1 LSSGSTS
8 TGTDAEGALLEA
20 WAPELAIDHH
30 CHPLIRWP
38 RDLSARELR
47 AVFTEAVDPQILD
60 QHMPAVVAYRD
71 AIRRLAS
78 ELACDPTEEAVLT
91 ARKKVDP
98 ATYANRLLQR
108 TGTGMML
115 LDTGYTGGGPFS
127 LEDHARDVHVPQRE
141 VVRLETLAE
150 PLIESAATA
159 ADWLAAVRSALRA
172 AVRGGAV
179 GVKSIAAYRAG
190 LRLRPVDPGQLKV
203 AYAELHERAR
213 SGGSLR
219 ISGETLCHS
228 LVFEGADECAQLNVP
243 LQFHCGY
250 GDNDEDLALSSPLGL
265 RPLLVDP
272 RYDGLRVVLLHCYP
286 YHREAAYLCS
296 VYRDVYMDLSLTLPL
311 AGLDGKRA
319 MREALGL
326 CPWTKLLYASDASR
340 LPEIY
345 FVGAALHREALAGAF
360 GEFVDEGM
368 LTHDQA
374 VAAGVEV
381 LSGNARRVYRVET
394 QA

>member
-1 LSSGSTS
+1 MSSSSTS
-8 TGTDAEGALLEA
+8 RDTDAEGALLEA
-20 WAPELAIDHH
+20 WAQELAIDHH

-47 AVFTEAVDPQILD
+47 AVFTEAGDPEILD
-60 QHMPAVVAYRD
+60 KHLPAVIAYRD

-78 ELACDPTEEAVLT
+78 ELGCDPTEEAVLA
-91 ARKKVDP
+91 ARKKIDP
-98 ATYANRLLQR
+98 AEYANRLLKR
-108 TGTGMML
+108 TSTGMML

-127 LEDHARDVHVPQRE
+127 LEEHARDVHVPQRE
-141 VVRLETLAE
+141 IVRLETLAA
-150 PLIESAATA
+150 PLVEAAPTPAEWFA
-159 ADWLAAVRSALRA
+159 AARSALRE
-172 AVRGGAV
+172 AVHGGAV

-190 LRLRPVDPGQLKV
+190 LRLRPVDPAQLKS
-203 AYAELHERAR
+203 AYAELHGRAR
-213 SGGSLR
+213 AGGSLR

-228 LVFEGADECAQLNVP
+228 LLFEAAEECAQLNVP

-250 GDNDEDLALSSPLGL
+250 GDNDEDLALSNPLGL

-272 RYDGLRVVLLHCYP
+272 RYEGLRVVLLHCYP

-296 VYRDVYMDLSLTLPL
+296 VYRHVYMDLSLTLPL

-345 FVGAALHREALAGAF
+345 FVGAALHREAMAGAF
-360 GEFVDEGM
+360 GEFVEHGI

-381 LSGNARRVYRVET
+381 LSGNARQVYSL
-394 QA
+394 

>member
-1 LSSGSTS
+1 MSSSSTS
-8 TGTDAEGALLEA
+8 RGTDSEGALLGA
-20 WAPELAIDHH
+20 WAKEPAIDHH

-38 RDLSARELR
+38 RDLSPRELR
-47 AVFTEAVDPQILD
+47 AVFTEAGDPEILD
-60 QHMPAVVAYRD
+60 RHVPAVIAYRD

-78 ELACDPTEEAVLT
+78 ELGCDPTEEAVLA

-98 ATYANRLLQR
+98 GEYANRLLER
-108 TGTGMML
+108 TSTGMML

-127 LEDHARDVHVPQRE
+127 LEEHARDVHVPQRE
-141 VVRLETLAE
+141 VVRLETLAA
-150 PLIESAATA
+150 PLVEAAPTA
-159 ADWLAAVRSALRA
+159 ADWFAAVRSALRE

-179 GVKSIAAYRAG
+179 GVKSIAAYRGG
-190 LRLRPVDPGQLKV
+190 LRLRPVDPAQLKA
-203 AYAELHERAR
+203 AYADLHARAR
-213 SGGSLR
+213 AGETLR

-228 LVFEGADECAQLNVP
+228 LLYEAAEEIAQLNVP

-250 GDNDEDLALSSPLGL
+250 GDNDEDLALSNPLGL

-272 RYDGLRVVLLHCYP
+272 RYEGLRVVLLHCYP
-286 YHREAAYLCS
+286 YHREAAFLCS

-345 FVGAALHREALAGAF
+345 FVGAALHREAMAGAF
-360 GEFVDEGM
+360 GEFVDHGM
-368 LTHDQA
+368 LTHDEA

-381 LSGNARRVYRVET
+381 LSGNARQVYRL
-394 QA
+394 

>member
-8 TGTDAEGALLEA
+8 TGTDAERALLEG
-20 WAPELAIDHH
+20 WAEELAIDHH

-38 RDLSARELR
+38 HDLSPRELR
-47 AVFTEAVDPQILD
+47 AVFTEASDPEILD
-60 QHMPAVVAYRD
+60 HHMLAVIAYHD
-71 AIRRLAS
+71 AIRRLAL
-78 ELACDPTEEAVLT
+78 ELGCEATEEAVLAT
-91 ARKKVDP
+91 RNKIDP
-98 ATYANRLLQR
+98 AEYANRLLQR
-108 TGTGMML
+108 TSTGMML

-127 LEDHARDVHVPQRE
+127 LEDHARNVHVPQRE
-141 VVRLETLAE
+141 VVRLETLAA
-150 PLIESAATA
+150 PLVKEALTS
-159 ADWLAAVRSALRA
+159 ADWFAAVRSALRE

-190 LRLRPVDPGQLKV
+190 LRLRPVDAAQLKA
-203 AYAELHERAR
+203 AYADLHAKARA
-213 SGGSLR
+213 GDSLR

-228 LVFEGADECAQLNVP
+228 LLYEAAEEIAQLNVP

-250 GDNDEDLALSSPLGL
+250 GDNDEDLALSNPLGL

-272 RYDGLRVVLLHCYP
+272 RHAGLRVVLLHCYP

-319 MREALGL
+319 MRETLGL

-345 FVGAALHREALAGAF
+345 FVGAALHREAMAGAF
-360 GEFVDEGM
+360 GEFVDHGI

-381 LSGNARRVYRVET
+381 LSGNARQVYRL
-394 QA
+394 

>member
-20 WAPELAIDHH
+20 WAPERAIDHH

-38 RDLSARELR
+38 RDLSARDLR

-60 QHMPAVVAYRD
+60 HHVPAVVAYRD
-71 AIRRLAS
+71 AVRRLAS
-78 ELACDPTEEAVLT
+78 ELGCEPTEEAVLE
-91 ARKKVDP
+91 ARKKIDP
-98 ATYANRLLQR
+98 ASYANRLLQR
-108 TGTGMML
+108 SGTGMLL
-115 LDTGYTGGGPFS
+115 LDSGYTGGQPFS
-127 LEDHARDVHVPQRE
+127 LEDHARDVQLPQRE
-141 VVRLETLAE
+141 IVRLETLAA
-150 PLIESAATA
+150 PLIEAAPTP

-179 GVKSIAAYRAG
+179 GVKTIAAYRAG
-190 LRLRPVDPGQLKV
+190 LRLRPVDAGQLRA
-203 AYAELHERAR
+203 AYATIHQRAR
-213 SGGSLR
+213 SGQSLR

-228 LVFEGADECAQLNVP
+228 LLFEAAEECRDLNVP
-243 LQFHCGY
+243 LQFHCGF
-250 GDNDEDLALSSPLGL
+250 GDNDEDLADSSPLGL
-265 RPLLVDP
+265 RPLLADP
-272 RYDGLRVVLLHCYP
+272 RYDGLRLVLLHCYP

-360 GEFVDEGM
+360 GEFVDHGI

-374 VAAGVEV
+374 VAAGVQV
-381 LSGNARRVYRVET
+381 LSGNARQVYSVE
-394 QA
+394 AKA

>member
-8 TGTDAEGALLEA
+8 TGTDAERALLEA
-20 WAPELAIDHH
+20 WAEELAIDHH

-38 RDLSARELR
+38 HDLSARELR
-47 AVFTEAVDPQILD
+47 AVFTEASDPEILD
-60 QHMPAVVAYRD
+60 HHMPAVIAYRD
-71 AIRRLAS
+71 AIRRLAL
-78 ELACDPTEEAVLT
+78 ELGCEPTEEAVLA
-91 ARKKVDP
+91 ARNKIDP
-98 ATYANRLLQR
+98 AEYANRLLQR
-108 TGTGMML
+108 TRTGMML
-115 LDTGYTGGGPFS
+115 LDTGYTGGGLFS
-127 LEDHARDVHVPQRE
+127 FEEHARDVHVPQRE
-141 VVRLETLAE
+141 VVRLETLAA
-150 PLIESAATA
+150 PLVAAATSP
-159 ADWLAAVRSALRA
+159 ADWFAAVRSTLREA
-172 AVRGGAV
+172 ARGGAV

-190 LRLRPVDPGQLKV
+190 LRLRPVDPAQLKA
-203 AYAELHERAR
+203 AYADLHGRAR
-213 SGGSLR
+213 AGDSLR

-228 LVFEGADECAQLNVP
+228 LVYEAAEECAQLNVP

-272 RYDGLRVVLLHCYP
+272 RYAGLRVVLLHCYP

-345 FVGAALHREALAGAF
+345 FVGAALHREAMAGAF
-360 GEFVDEGM
+360 GEFVDHGI

-381 LSGNARRVYRVET
+381 LSGNARQVYRL
-394 QA
+394 